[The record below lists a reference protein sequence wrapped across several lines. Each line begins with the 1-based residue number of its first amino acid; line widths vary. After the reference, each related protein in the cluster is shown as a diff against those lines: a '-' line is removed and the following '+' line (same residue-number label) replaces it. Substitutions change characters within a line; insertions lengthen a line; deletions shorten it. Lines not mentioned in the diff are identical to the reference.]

1 MKHYAEDLGFEHLT
15 ASNKEDFLL
24 NKDYFFTPKRLEKAI
39 LFEIFTNSQ
48 DESDALKIM
57 NTLETSPRG
66 GQKKQLKA
74 CLAIR
79 GTWAVKKNLGSL
91 RGNKMKILILAGTG
105 AMGSTSG

>member
-1 MKHYAEDLGFEHLT
+1 MKHYAEDLGFEYLT

-66 GQKKQLKA
+66 VAKK
-74 CLAIR
+74 AIKGMLGDQ
-79 GTWAVKKNLGSL
+79 GTWAVKKIL
-91 RGNKMKILILAGTG
+91 RH
-105 AMGSTSG
+105 